1 MKTQIL
7 TAALVVLATVAFA
20 QQPAEEKEQKNDSM
34 NSFESKNVEV
44 AFLRNAE
51 DTVQMMLAKEP
62 GKLVKIKVY
71 DGNRLLYT
79 RRIKKE
85 GTANITY
92 VISHFPDGDYTFQL
106 EKDKVVIHST
116 KISKGE
122 KALAGK

>member
-7 TAALVVLATVAFA
+7 TTALVLFATVLFA
-20 QQPAEEKEQKNDSM
+20 QQPAEEKGQKSDTLNSLQCND
-34 NSFESKNVEV
+34 VEV

-51 DTVQMMLAKEP
+51 NTVQMMLAKEP

-92 VISHFPDGDYTFQL
+92 DISHFPDGDYTFQL
-106 EKDKVVIHST
+106 EEDKAVIHST

>member
-7 TAALVVLATVAFA
+7 TAALVVIATVLFA
-20 QQPAEEKEQKNDSM
+20 QQPAEIKGQKSDTM
-34 NSFESKNVEV
+34 NSITSNNVEV

-51 DTVQMMLAKEP
+51 NTVQMMLAKEP

-92 VISHFPDGDYTFQL
+92 DITHFPDGDYTFQL
-106 EKDKVVIHST
+106 EKDKTVIHSA